1 MLKYFWVK
9 KMRLR
14 NNPNALEIIKNSP
27 NFISNPES
35 YKGRWNSFFKN
46 DNPIEIEIG
55 MGKGNFIIK
64 KAKENKNINYIGIEK
79 YNSVLVQA
87 VKKLGEEK
95 IENLVLLSYDASNID
110 TIFSNEVEKNGF
122 KIVYENNDYGNEEEN
137 VYKTEYEEKFIKKG
151 IKINC
156 LKAFKTLQ

>member
-1 MLKYFWVK
+1 
-9 KMRLR
+9 
-14 NNPNALEIIKNSP
+14 
-27 NFISNPES
+27 
-35 YKGRWNSFFKN
+35 
-46 DNPIEIEIG
+46 

-110 TIFSNEVEKNGF
+110 TIFSNEVEKIYLNFSDKYQLISRNDVKIQMKTDNVNLFLYSKEELENNGF